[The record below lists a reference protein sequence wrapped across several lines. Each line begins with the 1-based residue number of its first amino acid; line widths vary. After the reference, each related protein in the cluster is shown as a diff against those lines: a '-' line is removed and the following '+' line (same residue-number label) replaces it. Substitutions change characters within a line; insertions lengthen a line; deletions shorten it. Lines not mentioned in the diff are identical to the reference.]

1 MKTKGTL
8 LLLSILT
15 ITMFFYSFNRPGQID
30 RKSELTDTLDIHKM
44 VLSEYEKIYYMGM
57 DADTINQVT
66 ANLLLAD
73 SFTLKQNIDYRKSQ
87 IADSIRLTEV
97 ESKKQ
102 YYERTVYLLDSIA
115 KSAGQNVNDIISYKY
130 EYTKCTVSPVRTQYE
145 DSKVTTKLMTS
156 SATTWFFTDAT
167 PTRQIIRSPDESKNN
182 VLNPIEYP
190 DYYRKIDREIVVQTD
205 LVQNINI

>member
-66 ANLLLAD
+66 ANLLLVD

-102 YYERTVYLLDSIA
+102 YYERTVYLLDSI
-115 KSAGQNVNDIISYKY
+115 GNI
-130 EYTKCTVSPVRTQYE
+130 
-145 DSKVTTKLMTS
+145 KLS
-156 SATTWFFTDAT
+156 
-167 PTRQIIRSPDESKNN
+167 
-182 VLNPIEYP
+182 
-190 DYYRKIDREIVVQTD
+190 
-205 LVQNINI
+205 